1 MDRDWLVVIGLFFDI
16 LGAAALAIPVFI
28 SRHDAILLGLATIAA
43 DTDEDRLQQAPVRHL
58 INQSRWG
65 KLGLGLLAF
74 GFLLQ
79 AIGQWPS

>member
-1 MDRDWLVVIGLFFDI
+1 MDWLVVIGLVFDI
-16 LGAAALAIPVFI
+16 MGAAALAIPVFI
-28 SRHDAILLGLATIAA
+28 SRKDAIQLGLATLAG
-43 DTDEDRLQQAPVRHL
+43 DTEEEQIEQAPVRHL

-65 KLGLGLLAF
+65 KMGLGLLAL